1 MGHSDAPHH
10 GSQQQRLIPLV
21 RPYVFGTGEPTGLPG
36 EQAEDALA
44 DDTVPLG
51 VPHES
56 ATPGR
61 HGTTASAG
69 HETTA
74 DAPAV
79 DREPAGPP
87 RRFGPARHNRPGTA
101 VSLTWLLAMAGT
113 IAAIAAFALLLLSHD
128 APRAA
133 SRCPTGK
140 CQVAV
145 GQASRTATAPTPI
158 QEATTHPATGR
169 SSTLP
174 SSRPAA
180 ATMPASA
187 TAVATTPSA
196 TAPASL
202 GASTPSS
209 PTPPASTVSVSYT
222 LIQQWDGGFE
232 GEFTIV
238 NKGSTAI
245 NGWQLSAVL
254 PGDQTESAWDAS
266 FQTDGDILVM
276 NPPSYQMTISPGAS
290 LNEEF
295 TAQGSTTS
303 PADCTFNGA
312 AC

>member
-1 MGHSDAPHH
+1 
-10 GSQQQRLIPLV
+10 
-21 RPYVFGTGEPTGLPG
+21 
-36 EQAEDALA
+36 
-44 DDTVPLG
+44 
-51 VPHES
+51 
-56 ATPGR
+56 
-61 HGTTASAG
+61 
-69 HETTA
+69 
-74 DAPAV
+74 
-79 DREPAGPP
+79 
-87 RRFGPARHNRPGTA
+87 
-101 VSLTWLLAMAGT
+101 MAGT

-196 TAPASL
+196 TAPASP

-209 PTPPASTVSVSYT
+209 PTPPASPTPSASPTNSASTVSVSYT